1 MQGPRGAGAGEPPS
15 VRRPVPDRNR
25 RQVMF
30 PLLCPEPAHEAAEMA
45 VFLVTMLAAL
55 LQVLWSLR
63 A

>member
-1 MQGPRGAGAGEPPS
+1 
-15 VRRPVPDRNR
+15 
-25 RQVMF
+25 MF
-30 PLLCPEPAHEAAEMA
+30 PLLSPEPAHEAAEMA